1 MKHILPSKSVTIA
14 LGLSVCGI
22 GGYLLYILL
31 KKDDDEYKATQKRAN
46 YKTLEVPVSKEHI
59 RSLIGRNGKNIKA
72 IQEESHTRISFKDD
86 DGDKQRTCVIRGN
99 RDACIHAK
107 SLILEFIGSQPVLKS
122 DEMSVPQ
129 NMVGKIIGRCG
140 ENIMEISAR
149 SGAKVNVCNDKAAS
163 DRKVLLKGTEEQ
175 INCAKLLINDIVKM
189 YQESQNEL
197 DSILAKRE
205 PRAPPKSPTVNGNMT
220 LAKGDALDSP
230 TMLNVSPKVE
240 RMSPYPGQTGAQFE
254 VYISAMLDPSHFW
267 MQIVGPKATELDQLV
282 EEMTEYYAKDENR
295 DLHILNSLEVGDVVA
310 AIFKFDKKWYR
321 AEVLK
326 VMDNEGDPHVKL
338 YYVDYGDTDVI
349 PCKEAFELRTD
360 FLRLHFQAIEC
371 FLAQIEPK
379 NGKWSDEALDKFEEL
394 AHVAQWKKLLAKINC
409 YWNREKLT
417 AKRESSPV
425 PGIDLY
431 DFNNDKDVDIAKE
444 LVDHGYAVFKKGSD
458 SNSS

>member
-22 GGYLLYILL
+22 GGYLLYLLL
-31 KKDDDEYKATQKRAN
+31 KKDDEYKATQKRSN
-46 YKTLEVPVSKEHI
+46 YKTLEVSIPKEHV
-59 RSLIGRNGKNIKA
+59 RSFIGRNGKNIKA
-72 IQEESHTRISFKDD
+72 LQEESHTRISFKDD
-86 DGDKQRTCVIRGN
+86 DNDEQRTCVIRGN

-107 SLILEFIGSQPVLKS
+107 SLILEFIGAQPVLKS
-122 DEMSVPQ
+122 DEMIVPQ
-129 NMVGKIIGRCG
+129 NVVGKIIGRCG
-140 ENIMEISAR
+140 ENIMEITTR
-149 SGAKVNVCNDKAAS
+149 SGAKVTVCNDKAAAH
-163 DRKVLLKGTEEQ
+163 RKVLLKGTEEQ
-175 INCAKLLINDIVKM
+175 INCAKLLITNIIKT
-189 YQESQNEL
+189 YQLSQNEL
-197 DSILAKRE
+197 DSTLAKRE
-205 PRAPPKSPTVNGNMT
+205 PRAPPKSPTVNGT
-220 LAKGDALDSP
+220 KGDALDSP
-230 TMLNVSPKVE
+230 TMLNGSPKVE

-295 DLHILNSLEVGDVVA
+295 DLHVLNSLEVGDVVA
-310 AIFKFDKKWYR
+310 AVFKFDKKWYR

-326 VMDNEGDPHVKL
+326 VMDNGGDSHVEL

-349 PCKEAFELRTD
+349 PSKEAFELRTD

-379 NGKWSDEALDKFEEL
+379 DGKWSDEALDKFEEL

-431 DFNNDKDVDIAKE
+431 DFNNDTDVDIAKE
-444 LVDHGYAVFKKGSD
+444 LVDHGYAVFKNGCDPNLS
-458 SNSS
+458 